1 MKVGELTTKD
11 SEKLLRYAISEGII
25 SVSSLQEQIDMQENK
40 KILKQHKYS
49 IWQGKNGKWYTYL
62 PDEERGKIL
71 KKRTSKEDIEEV
83 VIKYYK
89 EKDEHPTV
97 KKEFYNWLNKKYEL
111 AEISKGTYDRY
122 IDDYKRFIEGKD
134 IENKNIS
141 SLTESYLED
150 FIKKSIKDEK
160 LTAKGYAKLRLILR
174 GMLKHSKKLGHTD
187 ISQSEFFGDLEL
199 SRNIFEKHIKNK
211 ELEVFSEEEI
221 EILSSY
227 LLEHRSIQNLGILLA
242 FQTGVRVGELCTIKK
257 SDIIGQTIH
266 IQRTEIKYK
275 DEKTG
280 EQNRFV
286 KEFPKSESGDR
297 YIIIT
302 PKAIKYIYLICQLNP
317 DGEFLFEKNGKRIY
331 VCSFDYHIRK
341 ACREC
346 GIPVRSMHKIRKTYG
361 TTLLDGDVDESLIM
375 SQMGHSDIKCT
386 KQYYYFS
393 NKNEDKKEEQIRKA
407 LNG

>member
-1 MKVGELTTKD
+1 M
-11 SEKLLRYAISEGII
+11 RYAISEGII
-25 SVSSLQEQIDMQENK
+25 SISSLQEQIDMQENK

-49 IWQGKNGKWYTYL
+49 IWEGTNGKWYTYL
-62 PDEERGKIL
+62 PDEKRGKIL
-71 KKRTSKEDIEEV
+71 KKRTSKESIEEI

-89 EKDEHPTV
+89 DKEEHPTV
-97 KKEFYNWLNKKYEL
+97 KTEFYDWLNKKYEL

-134 IENKNIS
+134 IEFMRIS
-141 SLTESYLED
+141 SLTESFLED
-150 FIKKSIKDEK
+150 FIKSTIKDEK
-160 LTAKGYAKLRLILR
+160 LTAKGYSKLRLILR
-174 GMLKHSKKLGHTD
+174 GILKHAKKLGHTE
-187 ISQSEFFGDLEL
+187 ISQYEFFGDLEL
-199 SRNIFEKHIKNK
+199 SKSIFEKHVKNK

-227 LLEHRSIQNLGILLA
+227 LIEHRSIQNLGILLA
-242 FQTGVRVGELCTIKK
+242 FQTGVRVGELCAIKK
-257 SDIIGQTIH
+257 SDIVGQTIH
-266 IQRTEIKYK
+266 IQRTEVKYK
-275 DEKTG
+275 NESTG
-280 EQNRFV
+280 EQNRFI

-302 PKAIKYIYLICQLNP
+302 PKAIKYIHLIYGENP
-317 DGEFLFEKNGKRIY
+317 DGEYLFEKHGKRIY
-331 VCSFDYHIRK
+331 VSSFDYHIRK

-346 GIPVRSMHKIRKTYG
+346 NIPVRSMHKIRKTYG

-393 NKNEDKKEEQIRKA
+393 NKNNTKKEEQIRKA
-407 LNG
+407 LNS